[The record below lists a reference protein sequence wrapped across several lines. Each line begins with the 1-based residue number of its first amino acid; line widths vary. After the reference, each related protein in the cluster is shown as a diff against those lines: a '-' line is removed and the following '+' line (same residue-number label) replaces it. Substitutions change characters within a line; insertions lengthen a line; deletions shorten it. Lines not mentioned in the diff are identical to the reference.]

1 MLEHL
6 LQSRRGNHG
15 PGHCK
20 MARIVEKL
28 DQSDIDILHEVLANV
43 DEYSTHGIYQG
54 LRESGIDIGYATVER
69 HRKNLCVCGRPNA

>member
-6 LQSRRGNHG
+6 LQNRRGNHG

-20 MARIVEKL
+20 MAQIVKKL
-28 DQSDIDILHEVLANV
+28 DQADADILNKVLEDI

-54 LRESGIDIGYATVER
+54 LRESGIYIGYATVER
-69 HRKNLCVCGRPNA
+69 HRKNLCVCGGPNA